1 MLLLLIVF
9 SLVSCSQSR
18 GSSENHNSNTTL
30 SMGTYILQ
38 TNENRS
44 SFLPSIVLKEDGSF
58 TFTFSPLMSTIPS
71 GTYNIKDNQL
81 ILSSEV
87 EGKPTSIYIFNIDN
101 GTLIFD
107 SINSDALIPELWTER
122 ISAETPFILL
132 SNSSE
137 LMSEDCNRKIFRR
150 IKRPPS
156 QRTGKEMAVCIFI
169 MVLEFY
175 ISGAHSPGGKIPPRL
190 HPSGSAQV
198 RCSEAKPGSGR
209 DPDHSPLRFQ
219 SDCRSQRWTERRPE
233 CWKRANSSGP

>member
-1 MLLLLIVF
+1 MKKIICIMLLLLIVS

-137 LMSEDCNRKIFRR
+137 LMSED
-150 IKRPPS
+150 
-156 QRTGKEMAVCIFI
+156 
-169 MVLEFY
+169 
-175 ISGAHSPGGKIPPRL
+175 
-190 HPSGSAQV
+190 
-198 RCSEAKPGSGR
+198 
-209 DPDHSPLRFQ
+209 
-219 SDCRSQRWTERRPE
+219 
-233 CWKRANSSGP
+233 